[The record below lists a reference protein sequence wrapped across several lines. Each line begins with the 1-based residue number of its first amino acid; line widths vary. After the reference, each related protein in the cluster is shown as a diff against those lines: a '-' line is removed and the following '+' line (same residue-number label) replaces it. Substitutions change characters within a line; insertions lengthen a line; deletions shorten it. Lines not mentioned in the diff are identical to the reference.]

1 MFSMRVV
8 AELVVDDKGRP
19 SVWLEDARTSAM
31 LYASRVHGLMSAL
44 VTGWEARQM
53 AKEAYERGLRG
64 EPYEEPK
71 ID

>member
-1 MFSMRVV
+1 MKAV
-8 AELVVDDKGRP
+8 AELVIDDKGRP
-19 SVWLEDARTSAM
+19 SVWLEDAKTSAM
-31 LYASRVHGLMSAL
+31 LYASRVHGIMDAL
-44 VTGWEARQM
+44 ITSWEARQM